1 MKRLLAIF
9 SALAILATAGPAFA
23 GGATGSV
30 KDVEIPSD
38 SESRKRGAE
47 IVVSTCMMCHSL
59 KYMKFSH
66 LKDLGMT
73 EEEIT
78 YLLDD
83 QKIDDKM
90 MSVTPVEVRKESYG
104 IVPPDLSIMAIARKQ
119 GPQYI
124 YTLLT
129 TYYYNEN
136 EETDN
141 HLFPGIKMP
150 DTIGYSDTEEG
161 SADRAEV
168 EAQARDVA
176 AFLVWTADP
185 NAEKRTTIGTYVI
198 IYLIIMSI
206 LLYLCKKRVWARVGH
221 SRME

>member
-9 SALAILATAGPAFA
+9 GALAMLSGMGTAVAGASGTIKEVDIPA
-23 GGATGSV
+23 
-30 KDVEIPSD
+30 
-38 SESRKRGAE
+38 SEEARKRGAE

-59 KYMKFSH
+59 KYLKFNH
-66 LKDLGMT
+66 LKDIGMT
-73 EEEIT
+73 KEEIT

-83 QKIDDKM
+83 QKLDDKM

-104 IVPPDLSIMAIARKQ
+104 IVPPDLSVMAIARKQ

-129 TYYYNEN
+129 SYYYNEA
-136 EETDN
+136 EENDS

-150 DTIGYSDTEEG
+150 DTLGYSDTEEG

-168 EAQARDVA
+168 EGQAKDIA
-176 AFLVWTADP
+176 AFLTWAADP
-185 NAEKRTTIGTYVI
+185 NAEARRSIGVYVI
-198 IYLIIMSI
+198 IYLILMSI
-206 LLYLCKKRVWARVGH
+206 LLYLCKKRVWSRVHEGK
-221 SRME
+221 M